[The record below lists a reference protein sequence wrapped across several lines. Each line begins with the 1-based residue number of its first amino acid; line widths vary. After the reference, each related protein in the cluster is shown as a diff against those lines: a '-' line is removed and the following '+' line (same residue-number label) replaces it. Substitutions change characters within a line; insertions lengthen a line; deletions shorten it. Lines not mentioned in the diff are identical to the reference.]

1 MPGLC
6 AADHSVEHLLRQ
18 CGTRFLDLFT
28 GLMMMSFYLI

>member
-1 MPGLC
+1 MPELC
-6 AADHSVEHLLRQ
+6 ADRHRVEHLLRQ